1 MKLLKLNYRIF
12 NLLCICPPD
21 DTCSRLIKFRNIIVL
36 IMNIFLM
43 FVGCFCSVIFIAKYF
58 SVDLESSLGAGF
70 QVGAATPTFYTIIA
84 ALILRDDIMKIFIDI
99 QMIYEMCKF
108 VRYSS
113 RQPNKTGWSS
123 KLFQFHPSFHI
134 IIDRQG

>member
-21 DTCSRLIKFRNIIVL
+21 DSCSQLIKFRNKIVL
-36 IMNIFLM
+36 ILNILLM
-43 FVGCFCSVIFIAKYF
+43 FVALFSSLIFIAKYF

-70 QVGAATPTFYTIIA
+70 QVGAATPTLYTIIA

-99 QMIYEMCKF
+99 QIIYELSKF
-108 VRYSS
+108 LS
-113 RQPNKTGWSS
+113 RCNR
-123 KLFQFHPSFHI
+123 I
-134 IIDRQG
+134 